1 MADHR
6 ESRPDGD
13 LDAAESTREFER
25 DETVQLLTDGGEDGS
40 DGTEAESSEDEQGA
54 HSDEA
59 ENEGA
64 ETENGAEAE
73 EEDQSD
79 ETGAEVESADED
91 TSDAEDDAE
100 SSTVESVE
108 GPEDGEEE
116 AEDEEEATSDQDEAE
131 DEGETTSD
139 KDDEEATSDQDEE
152 DPGEQHGIDA
162 EEVYEGEDAS
172 GVLHL
177 DLDGLFLDL
186 LGLEVNLNEVTL
198 DVSAR
203 PGGNNLLGN
212 LLSSVTG
219 LADGLGSP
227 LEGVKRALGGV
238 KDRLLGLL
246 PGLGGSEDEE
256 AADAD
261 EEPTGG
267 ILSRIVGAIRRFG
280 SGIVQR
286 LRGIASSIGGWFRRR
301 FENAIMALPIEELIA
316 TITRTVIQQIVERA
330 ESIEMEDVGMDE
342 RGEAEES
349 GQEVGAES

>member
-13 LDAAESTREFER
+13 PDAAESTRELDR
-25 DETVQLLTDGGEDGS
+25 DETVRLLTDGGEDGS

-54 HSDEA
+54 HSDES
-59 ENEGA
+59 ENEDA

-91 TSDAEDDAE
+91 TSDTEDEAE
-100 SSTVESVE
+100 SSTGESDEV
-108 GPEDGEEE
+108 PEDGEEE
-116 AEDEEEATSDQDEAE
+116 GEDEEE
-131 DEGETTSD
+131 TTSD
-139 KDDEEATSDQDEE
+139 EDDEEATSEQDEE
-152 DPGEQHGIDA
+152 DPSEQHGIDA

-212 LLSSVTG
+212 LLSTVTG

-238 KDRLLGLL
+238 KDRLLGLI
-246 PGLGGSEDEE
+246 PGLGGSEAEE
-256 AADAD
+256 ETDAD

-267 ILSRIVGAIRRFG
+267 ILSRIGGAIRNFG
-280 SGIVQR
+280 SRIVQR

-301 FENAIMALPIEELIA
+301 LENVIMALPIEELIA
-316 TITRTVIQQIVERA
+316 KITRTIIQQIVERA
-330 ESIEMEDVGMDE
+330 ESIDMEDVGMDE
-342 RGEAEES
+342 REEAEKS
-349 GQEVGAES
+349 GQEAGAES